1 MKNGFF
7 YPSVGLTWIM
17 SNSIKLPEWINFSKF
32 RGSFAQVGNDL
43 PIGITNLADI
53 IQCGG
58 SIQTND
64 IEQRGDLKPEISTSI
79 EFGTEWKFFNNR
91 FGIDFTW
98 YRTDTKNQ
106 LLRVANP
113 AGSLYA
119 FRYINAGKIRN
130 TGIEL
135 TLEGTP
141 LMNENFRW
149 KTAVNMSMNRNKVVS
164 LHKDYKSFRY
174 GSEGFSMAYDMWVK
188 EGGKLGDIYGNG
200 FERDENGK
208 IKLNETGNQ
217 SKLQVTILY

>member
-1 MKNGFF
+1 MDFF

-98 YRTDTKNQ
+98 YRTDTKTNC
-106 LLRVANP
+106 
-113 AGSLYA
+113 
-119 FRYINAGKIRN
+119 
-130 TGIEL
+130 
-135 TLEGTP
+135 
-141 LMNENFRW
+141 
-149 KTAVNMSMNRNKVVS
+149 
-164 LHKDYKSFRY
+164 
-174 GSEGFSMAYDMWVK
+174 
-188 EGGKLGDIYGNG
+188 
-200 FERDENGK
+200 
-208 IKLNETGNQ
+208 
-217 SKLQVTILY
+217 